1 MILDNLLVK
10 AIDFWQKHSGLRY
23 LQTHSI
29 YSKILDSDS
38 LVIDLGAN
46 LGQFSE
52 AITREFKCSC
62 YAIEAAPSLYSKL
75 PENGLVKN
83 FNYAISDRN
92 EPLKFYISD
101 NIECNSISQEVASSY
116 GLQGEI
122 SVDGITL
129 ETFLNN
135 QRIEL
140 VDLLKIDIEGA
151 EEAVFN
157 STRDTTL
164 CNVKQISI
172 EFHDFMPGSISTEEV
187 NKITNRLKKLGFIWI
202 PFSYLLFGM
211 ESSDFLFIN
220 TNRCKIPYKD
230 WLGFQMIKLLLTLQ
244 KTSSL
249 IQGATWRLKTRLKR
263 LLYQLSSS

>member
-1 MILDNLLVK
+1 MALYNLLVK
-10 AIDFWQKHSGLRY
+10 SIDFWQKHSGLSN

-92 EPLKFYISD
+92 EPLKIYTSY
-101 NIECNSISQEVASSY
+101 NLECNSISQEAASIY
-116 GLQGEI
+116 GIQGEI

-129 ETFLNN
+129 ETFLKD

-157 STRDTTL
+157 STSDATL
-164 CNVKQISI
+164 CNVKQITI
-172 EFHDFMPGSISTEEV
+172 EFHDFVPGSISTEEV
-187 NKITNRLKKLGFIWI
+187 NKITNRLKRLGFICI
-202 PFSYLLFGM
+202 PFSYLFPDM
-211 ESSDFLFIN
+211 QSADFLFIN
-220 TNRCKIPYKD
+220 TNRCKISYKD
-230 WLGFQMIKLLLTLQ
+230 WLGFQMIKLLLTIE
-244 KTSSL
+244 KTKSSL
-249 IQGATWRLKTRLKR
+249 LRSARKR
-263 LLYQLSSS
+263 EQSIAN

>member
-1 MILDNLLVK
+1 MTLYNLLVK
-10 AIDFWQKHSGLRY
+10 AIDFWQKHSGLSN
-23 LQTHSI
+23 LKTHTI
-29 YSKILDSDS
+29 YSKLLDSDS

-62 YAIEAAPSLYSKL
+62 YAIEAAPSLYSQL

-83 FNYAISDRN
+83 FNYDAISDRN

-101 NIECNSISQEVASSY
+101 SRECNSLTQEVASSH

-157 STRDTTL
+157 STTDATL

-187 NKITNRLKKLGFIWI
+187 NKIINRLKRLGFICI
-202 PFSYLLFGM
+202 PFSYLFPDM
-211 ESSDFLFIN
+211 DTCDFLFIN
-220 TNRCKIPYKD
+220 TN
-230 WLGFQMIKLLLTLQ
+230 
-244 KTSSL
+244 
-249 IQGATWRLKTRLKR
+249 
-263 LLYQLSSS
+263 

>member
-1 MILDNLLVK
+1 MTLYNLLVK
-10 AIDFWQKHSGLRY
+10 SIDFWQKHSGLINIK
-23 LQTHSI
+23 THTI

-46 LGQFSE
+46 VGQFIE
-52 AITREFKCSC
+52 AITREFKCRC
-62 YAIEAAPSLYSKL
+62 YAIEAVPSVYSQL

-92 EPLKFYISD
+92 EPLKIYTSD
-101 NIECNSISQEVASSY
+101 NRECHSISQEAASVY

-135 QRIEL
+135 QKIEL

-157 STRDTTL
+157 STRDATL
-164 CNVKQISI
+164 CNVKQITI

-187 NKITNRLKKLGFIWI
+187 NKITNRLKRLGFICI
-202 PFSYLLFGM
+202 PFSYLNSYRQRCDL
-211 ESSDFLFIN
+211 LFIN

-230 WLGFQMIKLLLTLQ
+230 WLAFQMINWLLTIE
-244 KTSSL
+244 KTKSSL
-249 IQGATWRLKTRLKR
+249 LRATGMRE
-263 LLYQLSSS
+263 QIIPQ

>member
-1 MILDNLLVK
+1 
-10 AIDFWQKHSGLRY
+10 KHSGLSN
-23 LQTHSI
+23 LKTHTI

-46 LGQFSE
+46 VGQFSE
-52 AITREFKCSC
+52 AITREFNCRC
-62 YAIEAAPSLYSKL
+62 YALEAVPSVYSQL

-92 EPLKFYISD
+92 EPLKIYTSD
-101 NIECNSISQEVASSY
+101 NLECNSISQEFASGY

-157 STRDTTL
+157 STRDATL
-164 CNVKQISI
+164 CNVKQIAI
-172 EFHDFMPGSISTEEV
+172 EFHDFVPGSISTEEV
-187 NKITNRLKKLGFIWI
+187 NKITNRLKRLGFICL
-202 PFSYLLFGM
+202 PFSYVFPDM
-211 ESSDFLFIN
+211 DTCDFLFIN

-230 WLGFQMIKLLLTLQ
+230 WLGFQMIKLLLTIE
-244 KTSSL
+244 KTKSSL
-249 IQGATWRLKTRLKR
+249 LRSAGNREPSIAN
-263 LLYQLSSS
+263 

>member
-1 MILDNLLVK
+1 MTLYNLLVK
-10 AIDFWQKHSGLRY
+10 FIDFWQKHSGLSN
-23 LQTHSI
+23 LKTHTI

-46 LGQFSE
+46 VGQFSE
-52 AITREFKCSC
+52 AITREFNCTC
-62 YAIEAAPSLYSKL
+62 YAIEAVPSVYSQL
-75 PENGLVKN
+75 PENGLVKK

-92 EPLKFYISD
+92 EPLKIYTSD
-101 NIECNSISQEVASSY
+101 NRECNSISQESASLY

-157 STRDTTL
+157 STSDATL
-164 CNVKQISI
+164 CNVKQITI

-187 NKITNRLKKLGFIWI
+187 NKITNRLKRLGFICI
-202 PFSYLLFGM
+202 PFSYLFPNM
-211 ESSDFLFIN
+211 DTCDFLFIN

-230 WLGFQMIKLLLTLQ
+230 WLGFQMIKLLLTIE
-244 KTSSL
+244 KTKSSL
-249 IQGATWRLKTRLKR
+249 LRSALKR
-263 LLYQLSSS
+263 EQSIAN

>member
-1 MILDNLLVK
+1 MTLYNLLVK
-10 AIDFWQKHSGLRY
+10 FIDFWQKHSGLSN
-23 LQTHSI
+23 LKTHTI

-46 LGQFSE
+46 VGQFSE
-52 AITREFKCSC
+52 AITREFNCRC
-62 YAIEAAPSLYSKL
+62 YAIEAVHSVYSQI
-75 PENGLVKN
+75 PHNGLIKK

-92 EPLKFYISD
+92 EPLTIYTSD
-101 NIECNSISQEVASSY
+101 NLECNSISQEAASIY

-157 STRDTTL
+157 STRDATL
-164 CNVKQISI
+164 CNVKQITI
-172 EFHDFMPGSISTEEV
+172 EFHDFLPGSISSEEV
-187 NKITNRLKKLGFIWI
+187 NKITNRLKRLGFICI
-202 PFSYLLFGM
+202 PFSYLFPDM
-211 ESSDFLFIN
+211 DTCDFLFIN
-220 TNRCKIPYKD
+220 TNRCKISYKD
-230 WLGFQMIKLLLTLQ
+230 WLGFQMINWLLTIE
-244 KTSSL
+244 KTKSSL
-249 IQGATWRLKTRLKR
+249 LRSAGKR
-263 LLYQLSSS
+263 EQSIAN

>member
-1 MILDNLLVK
+1 MTLYNLLVK
-10 AIDFWQKHSGLRY
+10 SIDFWQKHSGLSN

-101 NIECNSISQEVASSY
+101 NIESNSISQEVASSH
-116 GLQGEI
+116 GIQGEV

-172 EFHDFMPGSISTEEV
+172 EFHDFIPGSISSEEV
-187 NKITNRLKKLGFIWI
+187 NKITNRLKKLGFICI
-202 PFSYLLFGM
+202 PFSYLFPYML
-211 ESSDFLFIN
+211 SADFLFIN

-230 WLGFQMIKLLLTLQ
+230 WLGFQMIKLLLTIE
-244 KTSSL
+244 KTKSSL
-249 IQGATWRLKTRLKR
+249 LRFAGRRQQSIAN
-263 LLYQLSSS
+263 